1 MGPAAAAGAAAAAGY
16 LCGSVP
22 FAWIVVRARTGADL
36 RRTGSGNVGA
46 TNAARVLGRRWFPA
60 LFALDAAK
68 GAGAVLLAG
77 FLGDLE
83 LLDHTSGEWTRAAA
97 ALGAVLGHAFPVW
110 LGFKGGKAVAT
121 GAGALLAWS
130 PIVAGA
136 GLAAFVLVAALWRFV
151 SLGSVAAALAAAAA
165 GSWLAGR
172 GRPGDERLPLTAF
185 VWTLAAVVVVLHL
198 PNLRRIAQGTEPRL
212 GGGGEGDRGKG

>member
-22 FAWIVVRARTGADL
+22 FSWLVVRARTGTDL

-46 TNAARVLGRRWFPA
+46 TNASRVLGKRWFPA

-77 FLGDLE
+77 GLAGAE
-83 LLDHTSGEWTRAAA
+83 SSGWIRAAA
-97 ALGAVLGHAFPVW
+97 ALGAVLGHAFPIW
-110 LGFKGGKAVAT
+110 LGFRGGKAVAT
-121 GAGALLAWS
+121 GAGTLLAWS
-130 PIVAGA
+130 PIAAGV
-136 GLAAFVLVAALWRFV
+136 GLAAFVVTAAASRFV
-151 SLGSVAAALAAAAA
+151 SLGSLAAALAAAAA
-165 GSWLAGR
+165 GTWLADAD
-172 GRPGDERLPLTAF
+172 PSSEERLPLRVF

>member
-22 FAWIVVRARTGADL
+22 FSWLVVRARTGTDL

-77 FLGDLE
+77 AIAEACAAEAAGAA
-83 LLDHTSGEWTRAAA
+83 WVRAAGAIGA
-97 ALGAVLGHAFPVW
+97 ALGHAFPAW
-110 LGFKGGKAVAT
+110 LGFRGGKAVAT
-121 GAGALLAWS
+121 GAGAIVALS
-130 PIVAGA
+130 PIAAGV
-136 GLAAFVLVAALWRFV
+136 GLAAFVAVVAAFRFV
-151 SLGSVAAALAAAAA
+151 SLGSIAAAVAAAAA
-165 GSWLAGR
+165 GTWLDGR
-172 GRPGDERLPLTAF
+172 DRPGEERLPLAVFLWTLTAF
-185 VWTLAAVVVVLHL
+185 VIVLHL
-198 PNLRRIAQGTEPRL
+198 SNLRRIAQGTEPRAF
-212 GGGGEGDRGKG
+212 GRGEGDRGKG